1 MRRQSSLT
9 QARRHRHEVGKSS
22 SVVQATR
29 TTRTSATRG
38 AEMIQR
44 MRTVAHWTW
53 TSKTSMMQS
62 QSRVSQTVGRKIHRS
77 TGITGISGWR
87 GRMRGRGHHLGN
99 ILQGCRFYR
108 RWELEY
114 VGKNDLKNS
123 LLRWDLRGDPEYPPV
138 RISFSGAILYC
149 EATNLWTAFSSS
161 KKIFIRMNGSRP
173 FCVSMCQGLG
183 RASKSETDPCESP
196 RTDSPNRRWLIE
208 YWLSCSFT
216 YWTIIDKLIQGSE
229 GMVRKFELERTTI
242 SILICHRFE
251 GNLLC
256 YVLYR

>member
-1 MRRQSSLT
+1 MRIR
-9 QARRHRHEVGKSS
+9 
-22 SVVQATR
+22 
-29 TTRTSATRG
+29 
-38 AEMIQR
+38 IC
-44 MRTVAHWTW
+44 
-53 TSKTSMMQS
+53 
-62 QSRVSQTVGRKIHRS
+62 RK
-77 TGITGISGWR
+77 
-87 GRMRGRGHHLGN
+87 
-99 ILQGCRFYR
+99 
-108 RWELEY
+108 
-114 VGKNDLKNS
+114 KNDLKDS

-173 FCVSMCQGLG
+173 FCVNMCQGLG

-229 GMVRKFELERTTI
+229 GTVKKFWARKDRNI
-242 SILICHRFE
+242 YSILPSIRKESFVLRSIQIGRMAGVNVNTPFDRRERDNRLFNSVRPHRDVGLHFQS
-251 GNLLC
+251 N
-256 YVLYR
+256 